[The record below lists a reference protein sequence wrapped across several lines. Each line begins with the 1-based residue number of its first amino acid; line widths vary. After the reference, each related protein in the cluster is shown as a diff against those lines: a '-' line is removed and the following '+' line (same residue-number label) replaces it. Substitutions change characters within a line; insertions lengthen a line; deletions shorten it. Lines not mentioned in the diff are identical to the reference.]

1 VKFDILD
8 DNNFLMYAMKH
19 YENPQCEGIEE
30 FYDDLNRIKYLK
42 RLFRRFKSSGNFR
55 ERLILNHIIILGN
68 VYGIV
73 PTVRMMFFKLEK
85 ELHPMIKTCLV
96 FLNMLPEQ
104 DIPEV
109 DLVSIPLDNDVI
121 KLLREV

>member
-1 VKFDILD
+1 
-8 DNNFLMYAMKH
+8 MYAMKH